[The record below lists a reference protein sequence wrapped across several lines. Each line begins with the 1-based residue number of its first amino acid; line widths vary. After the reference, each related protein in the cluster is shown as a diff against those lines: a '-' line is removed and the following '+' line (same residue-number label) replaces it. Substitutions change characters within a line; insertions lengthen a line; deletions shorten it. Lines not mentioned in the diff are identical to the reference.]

1 MSNGSS
7 GVSNGSSDVPTGSTD
22 VSDGSS
28 DVSNEEQE
36 DGTWV
41 KVADLS
47 ECPPGQL
54 LEVEAERE
62 RIVLANIDGDLYAL
76 QDRCSHQDLP
86 LSDGELD
93 GDRLECLYHGAR
105 FDVCTGKA
113 VGLPAIKPVGTYP
126 VELRGEEI
134 YVQI

>member
-1 MSNGSS
+1 MSSGSS
-7 GVSNGSSDVPTGSTD
+7 KTVSESSNVADGSASM
-22 VSDGSS
+22 SDGSS
-28 DVSNEEQE
+28 DVSGGGQD
-36 DGTWV
+36 DGDWV

-47 ECPPGQL
+47 ECPPGSL
-54 LEVEAERE
+54 LDVEAGRE
-62 RIVLANIDGDLYAL
+62 SIVLANIDGDLYAL
-76 QDRCSHQDLP
+76 ENRCSHQDLP

-113 VGLPAIKPVGTYP
+113 VGLPAIKPVGIYD
-126 VELRGEEI
+126 VQVRGQEI

>member
-1 MSNGSS
+1 MVSESSNVSS
-7 GVSNGSSDVPTGSTD
+7 
-22 VSDGSS
+22 GSS
-28 DVSNEEQE
+28 DVSNGGEG

-47 ECPPGQL
+47 ECPPGSL
-54 LEVEAERE
+54 LDVEAGQES
-62 RIVLANIDGDLYAL
+62 IVLANIEGDLYAL
-76 QDRCSHQDLP
+76 ENRCSHQDLP

-113 VGLPAIKPVGTYP
+113 VGLPAIKPVATYT
-126 VELRGEEI
+126 VELRGQEI

>member
-1 MSNGSS
+1 MEA
-7 GVSNGSSDVPTGSTD
+7 DEKQAD
-22 VSDGSS
+22 
-28 DVSNEEQE
+28 EEQADE
-36 DGTWV
+36 KQADGTWV

-62 RIVLANIDGDLYAL
+62 RIVLANVDGDLYAL

-113 VGLPAIKPVGTYP
+113 VGLPAIQPVP
-126 VELRGEEI
+126 V
-134 YVQI
+134 YDVQIRGQEVFVQI

>member
-7 GVSNGSSDVPTGSTD
+7 NTVSESSNVSNGSSDV
-22 VSDGSS
+22 
-28 DVSNEEQE
+28 SNGGPG
-36 DGTWV
+36 DGTWM

-47 ECPPGQL
+47 ECPPGNL
-54 LEVEAERE
+54 LDVEARQES
-62 RIVLANIDGDLYAL
+62 IVLANIDGDLYAL
-76 QDRCSHQDLP
+76 KNRCSHQDLP

-126 VELRGEEI
+126 VELRGQEI

>member
-1 MSNGSS
+1 MSSGSS
-7 GVSNGSSDVPTGSTD
+7 KTVSESSNVSNGSPD
-22 VSDGSS
+22 VSDGGQ
-28 DVSNEEQE
+28 D
-36 DGTWV
+36 DGDWV

-47 ECPPGQL
+47 ECPPGTL
-54 LEVEAERE
+54 LDVEAGRE
-62 RIVLANIDGDLYAL
+62 SIVLANIDGDLYAL
-76 QDRCSHQDLP
+76 ENRCSHQDLP

-113 VGLPAIKPVGTYP
+113 VGLPAIKPVETYP
-126 VELRGEEI
+126 VELRGQEI

>member
-1 MSNGSS
+1 MSSGSS
-7 GVSNGSSDVPTGSTD
+7 NTYS
-22 VSDGSS
+22 GSS
-28 DVSNEEQE
+28 DVSNEGQD
-36 DGTWV
+36 DGDWV

-47 ECPPGQL
+47 ECPPGTL
-54 LEVEAERE
+54 LDVEAGQES
-62 RIVLANIDGDLYAL
+62 IVLANIDGDLYAL
-76 QDRCSHQDLP
+76 ENRCSHQDLP

-105 FDVCTGKA
+105 FDVCTGRA

-126 VELRGEEI
+126 VELRGQEI